1 MLQFSYPFFLWAL
14 VIIPLMWLL
23 FNARIRWKKKSLARL
38 GDRQLVARLM
48 PDFSPG
54 KLRMRFFLFSFA
66 WMMLVI
72 GLSNPRI
79 GSKYEEVKRQGV
91 DLIIAIDV
99 SKSMLAEDFKPNR
112 LERARQAVNKLLDR
126 FVDDRIG
133 IVVFAGEA
141 SLQLPFTSDYAAA
154 QMFLSTVSTE
164 SIQSQGTAI
173 GRAIQVSASALPKA
187 ETRGRAII
195 VISDGEN
202 HEDDAIEQAKAA
214 KSAGINVHTL
224 GLGTTQGAPL
234 PEYKDGRL
242 VGFKQDETG
251 STVVSRMNPQML
263 KEVAAAGGGVF
274 VQATSGNI
282 GLEELFTQINSMQ
295 KTDFGSKLFTDY
307 EDRFQYFL
315 IPGLLLLLLEFFI
328 NERRSALSKRVDLF
342 NTKKNNKN

>member
-1 MLQFSYPFFLWAL
+1 
-14 VIIPLMWLL
+14 
-23 FNARIRWKKKSLARL
+23 
-38 GDRQLVARLM
+38 
-48 PDFSPG
+48 
-54 KLRMRFFLFSFA
+54 
-66 WMMLVI
+66 
-72 GLSNPRI
+72 
-79 GSKYEEVKRQGV
+79 
-91 DLIIAIDV
+91 
-99 SKSMLAEDFKPNR
+99 
-112 LERARQAVNKLLDR
+112 
-126 FVDDRIG
+126 VDDRIG

>member
-14 VIIPLMWLL
+14 LVIIPMWFA
-23 FNARIRWKKKSLARL
+23 FNARMRWKRRAIEQL
-38 GDRQLVARLM
+38 GDKNLVLRLM

-54 KLRMRFFLFSFA
+54 KLRMRFFLVSVA
-66 WMMLVI
+66 WIFLVV
-72 GLSNPRI
+72 GLANPRI

-91 DLIIAIDV
+91 DLVIAIDV

-133 IVVFAGEA
+133 LVVFAGEA

-154 QMFLSTVSTE
+154 HMFLSTISTE
-164 SIQSQGTAI
+164 SIQMQGTAI
-173 GRAIQVSASALPKA
+173 GRAIQVSASSLPKSD
-187 ETRGRAII
+187 TRGRAII

-202 HEDDAIEQAKAA
+202 HEDDAIEQARAA
-214 KSAGINVHTL
+214 KSAGIAVHTL
-224 GLGTTQGAPL
+224 GVGTAQGSPV

-242 VGFKQDETG
+242 VGFKQDEAG

-274 VQATSGNI
+274 VQASQGNI
-282 GLEELFTQINSMQ
+282 GLEDLFTQINAMQ
-295 KTDFGSKLFTDY
+295 KTDFGSKVFTDY
-307 EDRFQYFL
+307 EDRFQFFL
-315 IPGLLLLLLEFFI
+315 LPGLLLLLLEFFI

-342 NTKKNNKN
+342 NTKKQ